1 MLKRYQSRM
10 LFAGVLSLLVL
21 NGPRPTFAQEAQPT
35 QIKQSS
41 EQSEQHVQIYR
52 IKHQDAAGLM
62 RTISA
67 ITENHGSFGA
77 PQSVRIALDAGT
89 NSLIVSG
96 DEKTQKLIQS
106 LLQNLDVSSPKPKI
120 IEPAVRDVM
129 IRIVWLVDE
138 KLVEGDATSIPPDL
152 IPTVEKLSTKF
163 GLGKL
168 VTAGQIIINQHV
180 TQQTQFDGSG
190 TAAIQGK
197 SEFKVRGTSR
207 FKDDQVAEL
216 EVHVQTTSL
225 SIEQSP
231 VVQQMGA
238 SRKAACELASKISAP
253 IGRPVFF
260 GMAPIESKTSLFV
273 VQVLDANSVADE
285 TARSEK

>member
-1 MLKRYQSRM
+1 MLNRYQSRI
-10 LFAGVLSLLVL
+10 LFAGLLSLLVL
-21 NGPRPTFAQEAQPT
+21 NGAMTAYAQEAQQT
-35 QIKQSS
+35 QEKQTP
-41 EQSEQHVQIYR
+41 EHLVKIYR
-52 IKHQDAAGLM
+52 VKHQDASGLM
-62 RTISA
+62 STIARIVEHSD
-67 ITENHGSFGA
+67 TSKT
-77 PQSVRIALDAGT
+77 VRIAVDHNT
-89 NSLIVSG
+89 KSLIVSG
-96 DEKTQKLIQS
+96 DEKTQKLVGS
-106 LLQNLDVSSPKPKI
+106 LLQSLDVEPKNLEPN
-120 IEPAVRDVM
+120 EPAARDVM

-138 KLVEGDATSIPPDL
+138 KLVEGDATAIPPDL

-225 SIEQSP
+225 SIERSP

-238 SRKAACELASKISAP
+238 SRKATCELASKISAP